1 MMTLK
6 EKRFDAVALGELLID
21 FTQNGVSDSGN
32 LLMEANPGGAP
43 CNVLAMLCK
52 FGKKTAFIGKVG
64 DDMFGKILK
73 ETLAKLNINSENLI
87 IDKDFPT
94 TLAFI
99 RTLPG
104 GERDFSF
111 YRNPGADMMLREDEV
126 SKDLIA
132 SSRLFHFGTLSMT
145 GEEVSHATKK
155 AVYAAKEA
163 GCIITFDPNVRLP
176 LWNDKE
182 DIKAAM
188 EFGFSQCDVL
198 KISDNEIEFFTGTSN
213 YHDGINQIRRLYPNI
228 KLVFATLGPK
238 GSMAFYND
246 LIVEKKAFIRN
257 DTIEA
262 TGAGDSFFGI
272 AINFILDIG
281 LENLNEDFLKK
292 ILIYANAG
300 ASIITTR
307 KGALCAMPTP
317 DEIEK
322 FLSSAGEC

>member
-1 MMTLK
+1 MK
-6 EKRFDAVALGELLID
+6 EKRFDAIALGELLID
-21 FTQNGVSDSGN
+21 FTQNGVSDRGN

-64 DDMFGKILK
+64 DDMFGKLLK

-87 IDKDFPT
+87 TDKEVPT
-94 TLAFI
+94 TLAFV

-132 SSRLFHFGTLSMT
+132 SSRLLHFGTLSMT
-145 GEEVSHATKK
+145 GEEVSRATKK
-155 AVYAAKEA
+155 AVYVAKEA
-163 GCIITFDPNVRLP
+163 GCIVTFDPNVRPP
-176 LWNDKE
+176 LWKNKE

-213 YHDGINQIRRLYPNI
+213 YHDGIRQIHKLYPNI

-238 GSMAFYND
+238 GSMAFYKD
-246 LIVEKKAFIRN
+246 LIIEKEAFIRN
-257 DTIEA
+257 DTIET

-272 AINFILDIG
+272 AINFILDRG
-281 LENLNEDFLKK
+281 LENLNEDVLNK

-322 FLSSAGEC
+322 FLSIAGKY